1 MTQAERLATLRQRMA
16 PLGSVKRL
24 REFSLEGT
32 GLQLVEMIAITE
44 RALELIS
51 HFYVHLPT
59 KRTLHATDPEQSLKN
74 LREELIRGRRSM
86 AELEFHRRMAAIFV
100 GLRDRHTSYVLPSA
114 YRRTIAFLPF
124 LIEAVGTGRDRAYI
138 VSKVFGTFNGEF
150 AVPANP
156 HDDPVVITHWNGVP
170 IARAVALNGD
180 RNAGANPEARLAR
193 GLDRLTFRWLGM
205 SPPPDE
211 DWIVVS
217 YTVGGRRHQQRFE
230 WFGVQRPEGAAGA
243 PAAERGKSFALGRD
257 AEGEW
262 IRQVKEALFAQPE
275 KWQTHGSGRRL
286 AYRRHPRDGGRN
298 GYGYLRIYTFD
309 VELRR
314 IDAFV
319 ASVRRILRRAPARG
333 LIIDVRGN
341 PGGQIP
347 AAERLLPLFSPG
359 AVDFEGLQFRNTSQV
374 ATLAANFFADSPK
387 EFQERLNEA
396 WTTGAPYISSLPA
409 FSDDSPVPD
418 QVYQGP
424 VVVIVS
430 ANCYSAAEIFAAG
443 MQDNALATIMGTA
456 GQTGGGGANV
466 WEQDLIWRVYREGKT
481 PARLPQGASF
491 NVAIRRT
498 TRVRDL
504 AGVALED
511 LGVIVPQTNVKAL
524 TPADVLGDNEDLLA
538 AAAQLLDAK
547 QRHRIRASFD
557 GRRTFTLSTTGL
569 DRVDVFV
576 DGVPVGSESPPN
588 GKKIDLRG
596 RAPRPTTALFLG
608 YAEERQPV
616 TSFRWMAPRAQG

>member
-1 MTQAERLATLRQRMA
+1 
-16 PLGSVKRL
+16 
-24 REFSLEGT
+24 
-32 GLQLVEMIAITE
+32 
-44 RALELIS
+44 
-51 HFYVHLPT
+51 
-59 KRTLHATDPEQSLKN
+59 
-74 LREELIRGRRSM
+74 
-86 AELEFHRRMAAIFV
+86 
-100 GLRDRHTSYVLPSA
+100 VLPSA

-124 LIEAVGTGRDRAYI
+124 LIEAVGTGRDRMHI
-138 VSKVFGTFNGEF
+138 VSKVFGTFSGEF

-156 HDDPVVITHWNGVP
+156 RDDPVVVTHWNGVP

-180 RNAGANPEARLAR
+180 LNSGANAAARLAR
-193 GLDRLTFRWLGM
+193 GLDRLTFRWLGL

-211 DWIVVS
+211 DWIVVN

-230 WFGVQRPEGAAGA
+230 WFGVQRPEGAGGA
-243 PAAERGKSFALGRD
+243 PAGDRGKSFALGRD
-257 AEGEW
+257 VEGEW
-262 IRQVKEALFAQPE
+262 IRKVKEALFADPA
-275 KWQTHGSGRRL
+275 KWQKHGSGRRL

-298 GYGYLRIYTFD
+298 SYGYLRIYTFD
-309 VELRR
+309 VEFSR

-319 ASVRRILRRAPARG
+319 ASVRRILRHAPARG
-333 LIIDVRGN
+333 LIIDIRGN

-374 ATLAANFFADSPK
+374 AKLAANFFADSSK
-387 EFQERLNEA
+387 AFQERLNEA

-409 FSDDSPVPD
+409 FSDDGPVPD

-424 VVVIVS
+424 VVLIVS

-443 MQDNALATIMGTA
+443 MQDNGLATIMGTA

-466 WEQDLIWRVYREGKT
+466 WEQDLIWETYGEGPT
-481 PARLPQGASF
+481 PDGLPQETSF

-498 TRVRDL
+498 TRVRGL

-511 LGVIVPQTNVKAL
+511 LGVVVPQTNVTAL

-538 AAAQLLDAK
+538 AATKLLDAK

-557 GRRTFTLSTTGL
+557 GRRTFTLTTSGL
-569 DRVDVFV
+569 DRVDVFI
-576 DGVPVGSESPPN
+576 DDVPVASESPPD
-588 GKKIDLRG
+588 GKRIDLRG

-608 YAEERQPV
+608 YSNGGRQPV
-616 TSFRWMAPRAQG
+616 TSFRWTAP